1 MIPLHTQK
9 SLDSLTWSEIQ
20 KLHKSLGLKATAEA
34 RTRRDYQRRIVAT
47 QPQPAVEPEHIT
59 TPLTCAACPLA
70 RLIDGN
76 RYCCGLTNKVTRG
89 HWEANSD
96 CYQEIAELETE
107 MTELIATTET
117 PAADI
122 APSEV
127 QPEEAAIA
135 PTKRAMPFFFNL
147 PLPEYVAFS
156 EKQSAHY
163 YFESHDRAKEY
174 KEQLWLAQR
183 GYEIYG
189 GDEPPTIYFWQFYT
203 YLQLF
208 NPSATYTEVVENVNV
223 LDPTECLEF
232 IISAECPCVIHQ
244 AQDGEEF
251 WNYDPFQSERED
263 IWASAVPEADCFTP
277 VTMRDSIHAIAE
289 RLRSSLNAAKNSLNP
304 DPDWTAEIFSQ
315 IKEYYKTLPDVPKP
329 SKLYRQLTVEMEVG
343 DYLKTDYAVTHRRTQ
358 VVAAKEV
365 LADGRIHFIL
375 NCGINPREVFSQEV
389 WLDAPIAHQEIE
401 QFSGLIVHPEESTAA
416 TPEATT
422 ITADIDNA
430 TTDDAPPNRGDNG
443 RGRVASSLPV
453 PTVTIT
459 SIPHAT
465 KPKADDNFMT
475 AFTKESEGDRKF
487 NDLAYLSQL
496 EMEAQ
501 LAIERTVIGS
511 EEEAIAL
518 LELAKIEQ
526 DIEFYG
532 KPRPYP
538 QPSPVIEQLET
549 QMNELKAEVKQF
561 TLDTSILALADEP
574 EPVEASL
581 DPEGTIYWE
590 TPLRGTIVGKKGV
603 KRSFYLRNKD
613 YFGDKNYPT
622 VYDIHIIM
630 SADFTAS
637 ESKRPNI
644 RHKQIRDAIEA
655 GRAFNSLIF
664 KLSSNFERDTED
676 YNGIGRLRQEC
687 DGRWWAWAT
696 TGVTGHSFFSRDIAC
711 DYLKDVADRYD
722 QVQKQNK

>member
-1 MIPLHTQK
+1 MLPLHTQK
-9 SLDSLTWSEIQ
+9 SLDQLTWNEVQ
-20 KLHKSLGLKATAEA
+20 KIHASLGLKATATT
-34 RTRRDYQRRIVAT
+34 RTRRDYQRRIVAAM
-47 QPQPAVEPEHIT
+47 PQPIAEPEAVA
-59 TPLTCAACPLA
+59 TPLTCATCPFAVL
-70 RLIDGN
+70 LEDN
-76 RYCCGLTNKVTRG
+76 RYECGAHVTDAVTRG
-89 HWEANSD
+89 HWEAKD
-96 CYQEIAELETE
+96 ECYTEIAAQTETIKPAVE
-107 MTELIATTET
+107 VKAPIAPQETVTKTESPITQPEQT
-117 PAADI
+117 PAA
-122 APSEV
+122 
-127 QPEEAAIA
+127 
-135 PTKRAMPFFFNL
+135 T
-147 PLPEYVAFS
+147 
-156 EKQSAHY
+156 
-163 YFESHDRAKEY
+163 
-174 KEQLWLAQR
+174 
-183 GYEIYG
+183 
-189 GDEPPTIYFWQFYT
+189 TT
-203 YLQLF
+203 
-208 NPSATYTEVVENVNV
+208 ATN
-223 LDPTECLEF
+223 
-232 IISAECPCVIHQ
+232 
-244 AQDGEEF
+244 
-251 WNYDPFQSERED
+251 
-263 IWASAVPEADCFTP
+263 
-277 VTMRDSIHAIAE
+277 
-289 RLRSSLNAAKNSLNP
+289 
-304 DPDWTAEIFSQ
+304 
-315 IKEYYKTLPDVPKP
+315 
-329 SKLYRQLTVEMEVG
+329 
-343 DYLKTDYAVTHRRTQ
+343 
-358 VVAAKEV
+358 
-365 LADGRIHFIL
+365 
-375 NCGINPREVFSQEV
+375 
-389 WLDAPIAHQEIE
+389 
-401 QFSGLIVHPEESTAA
+401 
-416 TPEATT
+416 
-422 ITADIDNA
+422 DNE
-430 TTDDAPPNRGDNG
+430 PPNRGDNG
-443 RGRVASSLPV
+443 RGRVISSLPM
-453 PTVTIT
+453 PTVTIA

-561 TLDTSILALADEP
+561 TLDTSILALTDEP

-676 YNGIGRLRQEC
+676 YNGIGRIRQEC

-696 TGVTGHSFFSRDIAC
+696 TGVTGHSFFLRDIAC
-711 DYLKDVADRYD
+711 DYLKDVADRHN
-722 QVQKQNK
+722 QAQKQKQVVHSN